1 MQRKKANGK
10 ADSSEPKDA
19 KGGTGG
25 GGRWQGYTNDGT
37 DVKRVKVR
45 TSKAERRAESTRLSD
60 RASDRSSDI
69 VTRASVITRGRA
81 RTRSVRERA
90 KPSEH

>member
-1 MQRKKANGK
+1 MQHKKANGK
-10 ADSSEPKDA
+10 ADGSEPKDA
-19 KGGTGG
+19 KGGTR

-45 TSKAERRAESTRLSD
+45 TSKAERRAENTRLSD